1 MHISI
6 CMSQPLQT
14 CDVQPRSC
22 ILGKCECSL
31 HSKAIFSHSPGTMN
45 IHSRFHG
52 APSCRVL
59 LFFWD
64 TVLDRWMDH
73 LGWFLGV
80 LLFSLFIYGQTV
92 SLKKKP
98 PSDFLE
104 DISNVTLAQI
114 KRPCAWH
121 WHETS
126 RQGLYAR
133 EALLNLA
140 VSEHITGRFQI
151 IVRPV
156 LALVIR
162 HAVLSEAR
170 AAGEVKRQWH
180 EVLLLA
186 RRGPA
191 TSLRM
196 QTDRLWH
203 RFCLDDAQR
212 SRYSCLEIHCYLS
225 RECQTRALQLEL

>member
-1 MHISI
+1 MGLRPVEYFCFSGTQLWIDGWTTLTYS
-6 CMSQPLQT
+6 
-14 CDVQPRSC
+14 
-22 ILGKCECSL
+22 CECYFSACLYMDRQSVWRRSL
-31 HSKAIFSHSPGTMN
+31 LQISLRTFLMSHWG
-45 IHSRFHG
+45 
-52 APSCRVL
+52 
-59 LFFWD
+59 
-64 TVLDRWMDH
+64 
-73 LGWFLGV
+73 
-80 LLFSLFIYGQTV
+80 
-92 SLKKKP
+92 
-98 PSDFLE
+98 
-104 DISNVTLAQI
+104 QI

-133 EALLNLA
+133 EARLNLA

-191 TSLRM
+191 PSLRM
-196 QTDRLWH
+196 QSDRLWH

-212 SRYSCLEIHCYLS
+212 SLYSCLEIHCYLS
-225 RECQTRALQLEL
+225 RGCQTWAVQLEL